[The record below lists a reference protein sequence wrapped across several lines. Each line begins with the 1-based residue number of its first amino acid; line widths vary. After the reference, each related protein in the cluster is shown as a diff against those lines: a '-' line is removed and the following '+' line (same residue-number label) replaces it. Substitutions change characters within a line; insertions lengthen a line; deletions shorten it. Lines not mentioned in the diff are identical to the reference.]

1 MSPNPAD
8 SERRGFYLGG
18 SVLPTL
24 SLSSNP
30 SSIYGIHDGRVAQA
44 GCWKGRMVMRSG
56 AGESKRWK
64 AWLISGALTL
74 AFSGIL
80 LRLYWIQMVA
90 VHSFSGEEADLI
102 AQAEAQQSRMYV
114 ADSGRGPILDRQGKS
129 LTGEKAWRLVVFPLS
144 ESQWSAYTDP
154 LKQVADLIGYSF
166 SEFREQVENLD
177 QPRALPDK
185 KGEGPTLT
193 EEQAQAIRQLDI
205 PGVYALQG
213 DHRYDGGRLAQQ
225 LIGRVER
232 NPFLVREKY
241 PEEWDAGY
249 YSSHSRIGV
258 TGLEAAFEPFLRGGA
273 QQWLTYTTDGR
284 GQPLNGLNMTTA
296 ESGDA
301 IPYRIQST
309 MDRRAQQVAEK
320 ALDEAGVTDGAVVVQ
335 EISTGDVLAMASK
348 PDMDTARKGEN
359 PWDNR
364 ALMETTPGSIFKT
377 VVAVAAL
384 DSGKVKP
391 TETFTCKGH
400 LGRYGMKDSKEG
412 GHGRQTLSQ
421 AYANSCNVVFSKVAE
436 RLGGKMIEEY
446 ARRMGLGQR
455 ILWSGKVFKG
465 DGFRQLSGEQTGMI
479 FSEKTAHKDLGAVVQ
494 TAIGQRDVRMTPLQA
509 TNMVTTLFHEGKT
522 MNPRVVREIQ
532 YHDGK
537 PYFRFSLHALKTD
550 RKISPE
556 ALRAVRE
563 MMRGTVLQGTAS
575 DLKGATV
582 SMGAKTGTA
591 QLGLNK
597 DRYNKWMVGYSSYE
611 KPRYAVAVLIRSV
624 KNGND
629 RRAHQVFR
637 QVMEGLAE
645 ELEGKKKG

>member
-1 MSPNPAD
+1 ML
-8 SERRGFYLGG
+8 EGG
-18 SVLPTL
+18 
-24 SLSSNP
+24 
-30 SSIYGIHDGRVAQA
+30 
-44 GCWKGRMVMRSG
+44 MEMRSG
-56 AGESKRWK
+56 TGESKRRRTL
-64 AWLISGALTL
+64 LITSVLTM

-90 VHSFSGEEADLI
+90 MHSFSGEEADLI
-102 AQAEAQQSRMYV
+102 ARAEAQQSRVYV
-114 ADSGRGPILDRQGKS
+114 VDSGRGAILDRNGKS
-129 LTGEKAWRLVVFPLS
+129 LTGEKDWRLILFPLS
-144 ESQWSAYTDP
+144 DSQWTAYTDQ
-154 LKQVADLIGYSF
+154 LKQVAEIAGYSF
-166 SEFREQVENLD
+166 GEFREKVEDLD
-177 QPRALPDK
+177 RPRALPDK
-185 KGEGPTLT
+185 KGEGPALT
-193 EEQAQAIRQLDI
+193 EEQARSIQRLNI

-213 DHRYDGGRLAQQ
+213 DNRYDGRRVAQQ

-241 PEEWDAGY
+241 PDEWADGQDP
-249 YSSHSRIGV
+249 SHSRIGV
-258 TGLEAAFEPFLRGGA
+258 TGLEAAFEPFLQGGA
-273 QQWLTYTTDGR
+273 QQLLTYTTDGR
-284 GQPLNGLNMTTA
+284 GQPLNGLNMTT
-296 ESGDA
+296 EKNGGA

-309 MDRRAQQVAEK
+309 VDLRAQQVAEK

-335 EISTGDVLAMASK
+335 EIATGDVLAMAGR
-348 PDMDTARKGEN
+348 PDTDTAHKGEN

-391 TETFTCKGH
+391 TETFTCNGH

-436 RLGGKMIEEY
+436 RLGGKTIEDT

-455 ILWSGKVFKG
+455 ILWSGQVFKE
-465 DGFRQLSGEQTGMI
+465 DGFRQLPGEQTGMI
-479 FSEKTAHKDLGAVVQ
+479 FSEETSRKDAGAVVQ

-509 TNMVTTLFHEGKT
+509 ANMVTTLFHEGKT

-550 RKISPE
+550 RKISPG

-563 MMRGTVLQGTAS
+563 MMRGTVLRGTAS
-575 DLKGATV
+575 DLKGAEVT
-582 SMGAKTGTA
+582 MGAKTGTA

-597 DRYNKWMVGYSSYE
+597 DRYNKWMVGYSPYE
-611 KPRYAVAVLIRSV
+611 SPRYAVAVVIRSV

-629 RRAHQVFR
+629 LRAHQVFR

-645 ELEGKKKG
+645 ELGGKQKE